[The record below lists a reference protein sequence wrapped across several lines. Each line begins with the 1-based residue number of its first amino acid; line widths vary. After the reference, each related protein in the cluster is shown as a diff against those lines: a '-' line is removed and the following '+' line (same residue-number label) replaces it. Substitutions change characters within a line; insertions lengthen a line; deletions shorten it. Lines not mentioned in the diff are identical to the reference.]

1 MAVNQFTSPDASAS
15 HVQLQAAGDGSPIQI
30 ADANLLFKGDYSRSG
45 NDLEISGS
53 DGKSVTIEGY
63 FHTGSASALVGPNG
77 AMLSG
82 DVVEA
87 LAGPLFPGQYA
98 QSGGAGQTGNPIGK
112 VQHLEG
118 TATATRTDGSVVQ
131 LTPGTK
137 VYLGDVVE
145 TGSNTKFGLSLEDG
159 SLFSMTSDARMA
171 LNEFVFNGAQAQDSS
186 MLVNLVQG
194 AFVFVAGS
202 IAPTGNMKVETPVA
216 VLAIRG
222 TTVGAEVDTQMGST
236 TLSLFQDIDSNKTGE
251 YLVLDKATGEIIGQ
265 VTEVGNKLIIT
276 GVGETPIIIQK
287 TDQDLLNDLSALELI
302 RAVYAKSSGQQG
314 ELDTE
319 SGSGS
324 FLDIQL
330 VSLSGS
336 FTIEELAGNPLAVAS
351 AQKIVFD
358 TPDQDDPPVAFFDG
372 FATDEDDIFA
382 GNVISNSSIQPDEDP
397 EGFDVRVVGFGEDL
411 IWEEGVDFDFVGGII
426 SPTGSTTFVL
436 SSGAVVEISANGN
449 FTYNPNPAFDFLAD
463 GESAVDSFSYLIAD
477 PGNSTDSDT
486 VEVTVFGSNDQ
497 PVVISAQASHEDGIA
512 ETAATQSSPTELVA
526 SGIVA
531 FEDLDSTDGHNTSVT
546 NTPVFDGAQWNR
558 AGAPAENL
566 GDVFG
571 EIFGSVQ
578 LTLTETP
585 STTPD
590 PGASPNPGQVAWEFT
605 IADQDVD
612 FLGAGETLVV
622 TYIVNVQDDSG
633 TSNDTTS
640 QLITVTITGTNDVPL
655 IDVTAGA
662 RDITGAVDEIADLST
677 DPVELSD
684 NLVETGVI
692 TFTDVDLSD
701 QHAASVTDSAV
712 TASTLANG
720 YVLTAAQTSALFSAF
735 SLDDGSSRTS
745 FDGVFGSPT
754 AGDGT
759 VDWTYLIADQDV
771 DFLGADDVVELSFDV
786 TIDDGNGGT
795 VTETVVITVT
805 GTNDVP
811 VITSAAQ
818 GGTVTET
825 ADIPGGSDTDP
836 ANATGIVSFVD
847 VDLSDNPTASHDGGS
862 ISDSTL
868 ASGYEL
874 TGPQETALAAAFSL
888 DDPALGNFSQVDGT
902 GSTGWTYDVAN
913 ADIDFLGAGDS
924 VELTYVVTVD
934 DGSGGTTTQDV
945 VVTINGTNDVPVITS
960 AAQGGTVTET
970 ADIPGGSDTDPAN
983 ATGIVSFVDVDLSD
997 NPTASH
1003 DGGSISDSTLA
1014 SGYELTGPQETALA
1028 AAFSL
1033 DDPALDNFSQV
1044 DGTGSTGWTYDV
1056 ANADIDFLGAGD
1068 SVELTYVVTVDD
1080 GSGGTTTQDV
1090 VVTINGTNDVP
1101 VITSAAQG
1109 GTVTETADIP
1119 GGSDTDPANAT
1130 GIVSFVDVDLSDNPT
1145 ASHDGG
1151 SVSDSTLASGYE
1163 LTGPQETALAA
1174 AFSLDDPALGN
1185 FSQVDG
1191 TGSTGWTYDVANADI
1206 DFLGAGD
1213 SVELT
1218 YVVTVDDGSGGTTT
1232 QDVVVTINGT
1242 NDAPVVAAIAQSDLT
1257 EQTDISALTTTIAVT
1272 FIDVDLTDVGHSAAV
1287 TEAEATGITEG
1298 LALDEAGLIAL
1309 VTPGT
1314 VTKAA
1319 GSDSGSVT
1327 LGLSAASTV
1336 FDYLSDSEEVTLTY
1350 TVEIDDGDGGV
1361 TPQAFVV
1368 TITGTNDAPVVAGA
1382 ENASGIIEAGT
1393 GIAGVSEVSGNVAST
1408 WSDADQGEQAL
1419 LKVVGG
1425 SAGVAPQLV
1434 LMFDGGTGDEAEIT
1448 GTYGSLFIKEDGT
1461 YRYVLD
1467 DADGDTQAL
1476 TESQSVTDNFNY
1488 TIVNGE
1494 DSRELQRL
1502 PPSPLISPAAMMHRL
1517 FPAPKLRQD

>member
-1 MAVNQFTSPDASAS
+1 MAVNQFTPPDANQS
-15 HVQLQAAGDGSPIQI
+15 HVQLKAPGDGSPLQI
-30 ADANLLFKGDYSRSG
+30 TDANLLFKGDYSRSG

-53 DGKSVTIEGY
+53 DGKSITIEGY

-87 LAGPLFPGQYA
+87 LAGPLYPGQYA
-98 QSGGAGQTGNPIGK
+98 QSGDAGQSGNPIGE

-118 TATATRTDGSVVQ
+118 SATATRTDGSVVQ
-131 LTPGTK
+131 LQPGTK

-159 SLFSMTSDARMA
+159 SLFSMTSDARMV
-171 LNEFVFNGAQAQDSS
+171 LNEFVFNGAEAQDSS

-222 TTVGAEVDTQMGST
+222 TTVGADVDTQLGST
-236 TLSLFQDIDSNKTGE
+236 TLSLFQDIDSNTTGE

-276 GVGETPIIIQK
+276 GVGETPIIVQK
-287 TDQDLLNDLSALELI
+287 TDQDQLNDLSALELI
-302 RAVYAKSSGQQG
+302 RAIYAKASGQQG
-314 ELDTE
+314 EFDSE

-324 FLDIQL
+324 FFDIQL

-336 FTIEELAGNPLAVAS
+336 MTIEELAGNPLAMAS

-411 IWEEGVDFDFVGGII
+411 IWEEGVDFDFEGGII
-426 SPTGSTTFVL
+426 SATGSTTFVL

-497 PVVISAQASHEDGIA
+497 PVVISAQASHEDGIT
-512 ETAATQSSPTELVA
+512 ETAATQSSPSELVA

-531 FEDLDSTDGHNTSVT
+531 FEDLDSTDGHNTSIT

-571 EIFGSVQ
+571 EIFGDVQ

-585 STTPD
+585 SATPD

-677 DPVELSD
+677 DPAELSD

-701 QHAASVTDSAV
+701 QHTASVTDSSV

-745 FDGVFGSPT
+745 FDSVFGSPT

-759 VDWTYLIADQDV
+759 VDWTFLIADQDV
-771 DFLGADDVVELSFDV
+771 DFLGADDIVELSFDV
-786 TIDDGNGGT
+786 TINDGNGGT

-811 VITSAAQ
+811 VITSVAQ
-818 GGTVTET
+818 SGTVTET
-825 ADIPGGSDTDP
+825 ADVPGGTDTDP
-836 ANATGIVSFVD
+836 DNATGTISFTD
-847 VDLSDNPTASHDGGS
+847 VDLSDDPAASHDGGS
-862 ISDSTL
+862 VSDSTL
-868 ASGYEL
+868 ANGYTL
-874 TGPQETALAAAFSL
+874 TTGTGSQTEALLNAFSL
-888 DDPALGNFSQVDGT
+888 DDPALGNFSQADGT

-924 VELTYVVTVD
+924 VELTYVVTID
-934 DGSGGTTTQDV
+934 DGNGGNATQDV
-945 VVTINGTNDVPVITS
+945 VVTVNGTNDEPVITS
-960 AAQGGTVTET
+960 AAQSGTVTET
-970 ADIPGGSDTDPAN
+970 ADVPGGTDTDPAS
-983 ATGIVSFVDVDLSD
+983 ATGTISFTDVDLSD
-997 NPTASH
+997 DPTASH
-1003 DGGSISDSTLA
+1003 DGGSVSDSTLA
-1014 SGYELTGPQETALA
+1014 NGYTLTTGPGSQAEALLN
-1028 AAFSL
+1028 AFSL
-1033 DDPALDNFSQV
+1033 DDPALGNFSQT

-1068 SVELTYVVTVDD
+1068 SVELTYVVTIDD
-1080 GSGGTTTQDV
+1080 GNGGTTTQDV
-1090 VVTINGTNDVP
+1090 VITINGTNDEP
-1101 VITSAAQG
+1101 VITSAAQS
-1109 GTVTETADIP
+1109 GTVTETADVP
-1119 GGSDTDPANAT
+1119 GGTDTDPDNAT
-1130 GIVSFVDVDLSDNPT
+1130 GTINFTDVDLSDDPA

-1151 SVSDSTLASGYE
+1151 SVSDSTLANGYT
-1163 LTGPQETALAA
+1163 LTTGTGSQTEALLN

-1185 FSQVDG
+1185 FSQADG

-1218 YVVTVDDGSGGTTT
+1218 YVVTIDDGNGGTTT
-1232 QDVVVTINGT
+1232 QDV
-1242 NDAPVVAAIAQSDLT
+1242 
-1257 EQTDISALTTTIAVT
+1257 
-1272 FIDVDLTDVGHSAAV
+1272 
-1287 TEAEATGITEG
+1287 
-1298 LALDEAGLIAL
+1298 
-1309 VTPGT
+1309 
-1314 VTKAA
+1314 
-1319 GSDSGSVT
+1319 
-1327 LGLSAASTV
+1327 
-1336 FDYLSDSEEVTLTY
+1336 
-1350 TVEIDDGDGGV
+1350 
-1361 TPQAFVV
+1361 
-1368 TITGTNDAPVVAGA
+1368 
-1382 ENASGIIEAGT
+1382 
-1393 GIAGVSEVSGNVAST
+1393 
-1408 WSDADQGEQAL
+1408 
-1419 LKVVGG
+1419 
-1425 SAGVAPQLV
+1425 
-1434 LMFDGGTGDEAEIT
+1434 
-1448 GTYGSLFIKEDGT
+1448 
-1461 YRYVLD
+1461 
-1467 DADGDTQAL
+1467 
-1476 TESQSVTDNFNY
+1476 
-1488 TIVNGE
+1488 
-1494 DSRELQRL
+1494 
-1502 PPSPLISPAAMMHRL
+1502 
-1517 FPAPKLRQD
+1517 

>member
-1 MAVNQFTSPDASAS
+1 MAVNQFTPPDANQS
-15 HVQLQAAGDGSPIQI
+15 HVQLKAPGDGSPLQI
-30 ADANLLFKGDYSRSG
+30 TDANLLFKGDYSRSG

-53 DGKSVTIEGY
+53 DGKSITIEGY

-87 LAGPLFPGQYA
+87 LAGPLYPGQYA
-98 QSGGAGQTGNPIGK
+98 QSGDAGQSGNPIGE

-118 TATATRTDGSVVQ
+118 SATATRTDGSVVQ
-131 LTPGTK
+131 LQPGTK

-159 SLFSMTSDARMA
+159 SLFSMTSDARMV
-171 LNEFVFNGAQAQDSS
+171 LNEFVFNGAEAQDSS

-222 TTVGAEVDTQMGST
+222 TTVGADVDTQLGST
-236 TLSLFQDIDSNKTGE
+236 TLSLFQDIDSNTTGE

-276 GVGETPIIIQK
+276 GVGETPIIVQK
-287 TDQDLLNDLSALELI
+287 TDQDQLNDLSALELI
-302 RAVYAKSSGQQG
+302 RAIYAKASGQQG
-314 ELDTE
+314 EFDSE

-324 FLDIQL
+324 FFDIQL

-336 FTIEELAGNPLAVAS
+336 MTIEELAGNPLAMAS

-411 IWEEGVDFDFVGGII
+411 IWEEGVDFDFEGGII
-426 SPTGSTTFVL
+426 SATGSTTFVL

-497 PVVISAQASHEDGIA
+497 PVVISAQASHEDGIT
-512 ETAATQSSPTELVA
+512 ETAATQSSPSELVA

-531 FEDLDSTDGHNTSVT
+531 FEDLDSTDGHNTSIT

-571 EIFGSVQ
+571 EIFGDVQ

-585 STTPD
+585 SATPD

-677 DPVELSD
+677 DPAELSD

-701 QHAASVTDSAV
+701 QHTASVTDSSV

-745 FDGVFGSPT
+745 FDSVFGSPT

-759 VDWTYLIADQDV
+759 VDWTFLIADQDV
-771 DFLGADDVVELSFDV
+771 DFLGADDIVELSFDV
-786 TIDDGNGGT
+786 TINDGNGGT

-811 VITSAAQ
+811 VITSVAQ
-818 GGTVTET
+818 SGTVTET
-825 ADIPGGSDTDP
+825 ADVPGGTDTDP
-836 ANATGIVSFVD
+836 DNATGTISFTD
-847 VDLSDNPTASHDGGS
+847 VDLSDDPAASHDGGS
-862 ISDSTL
+862 VSDSTL
-868 ASGYEL
+868 ANGYTL
-874 TGPQETALAAAFSL
+874 TTGTGSQTEALLNAFSL
-888 DDPALGNFSQVDGT
+888 DDPALGNFSQADGT

-913 ADIDFLGAGDS
+913 ADIDFLGA
-924 VELTYVVTVD
+924 
-934 DGSGGTTTQDV
+934 
-945 VVTINGTNDVPVITS
+945 
-960 AAQGGTVTET
+960 
-970 ADIPGGSDTDPAN
+970 
-983 ATGIVSFVDVDLSD
+983 
-997 NPTASH
+997 
-1003 DGGSISDSTLA
+1003 
-1014 SGYELTGPQETALA
+1014 
-1028 AAFSL
+1028 
-1033 DDPALDNFSQV
+1033 
-1044 DGTGSTGWTYDV
+1044 
-1056 ANADIDFLGAGD
+1056 
-1068 SVELTYVVTVDD
+1068 
-1080 GSGGTTTQDV
+1080 
-1090 VVTINGTNDVP
+1090 
-1101 VITSAAQG
+1101 
-1109 GTVTETADIP
+1109 
-1119 GGSDTDPANAT
+1119 
-1130 GIVSFVDVDLSDNPT
+1130 
-1145 ASHDGG
+1145 
-1151 SVSDSTLASGYE
+1151 
-1163 LTGPQETALAA
+1163 
-1174 AFSLDDPALGN
+1174 
-1185 FSQVDG
+1185 
-1191 TGSTGWTYDVANADI
+1191 
-1206 DFLGAGD
+1206 
-1213 SVELT
+1213 
-1218 YVVTVDDGSGGTTT
+1218 
-1232 QDVVVTINGT
+1232 
-1242 NDAPVVAAIAQSDLT
+1242 
-1257 EQTDISALTTTIAVT
+1257 
-1272 FIDVDLTDVGHSAAV
+1272 
-1287 TEAEATGITEG
+1287 
-1298 LALDEAGLIAL
+1298 
-1309 VTPGT
+1309 
-1314 VTKAA
+1314 
-1319 GSDSGSVT
+1319 
-1327 LGLSAASTV
+1327 
-1336 FDYLSDSEEVTLTY
+1336 
-1350 TVEIDDGDGGV
+1350 
-1361 TPQAFVV
+1361 
-1368 TITGTNDAPVVAGA
+1368 
-1382 ENASGIIEAGT
+1382 
-1393 GIAGVSEVSGNVAST
+1393 
-1408 WSDADQGEQAL
+1408 
-1419 LKVVGG
+1419 
-1425 SAGVAPQLV
+1425 
-1434 LMFDGGTGDEAEIT
+1434 
-1448 GTYGSLFIKEDGT
+1448 
-1461 YRYVLD
+1461 
-1467 DADGDTQAL
+1467 
-1476 TESQSVTDNFNY
+1476 
-1488 TIVNGE
+1488 
-1494 DSRELQRL
+1494 
-1502 PPSPLISPAAMMHRL
+1502 
-1517 FPAPKLRQD
+1517 

>member
-1 MAVNQFTSPDASAS
+1 MAVNQFTPPDANQS
-15 HVQLQAAGDGSPIQI
+15 HVQLKAPGDGSPLQI
-30 ADANLLFKGDYSRSG
+30 TDANLLFKGDYSRSG

-53 DGKSVTIEGY
+53 DGKSITIEGY

-87 LAGPLFPGQYA
+87 LAGPLYPGQYA
-98 QSGGAGQTGNPIGK
+98 QSGDAGQSGNPIGE

-118 TATATRTDGSVVQ
+118 SATATRTDGSVVQ
-131 LTPGTK
+131 LQPGTK

-159 SLFSMTSDARMA
+159 SLFSMTSDARMV
-171 LNEFVFNGAQAQDSS
+171 LNEFVFNGAEAQDSS

-222 TTVGAEVDTQMGST
+222 TTVGADVDTQLGST
-236 TLSLFQDIDSNKTGE
+236 TLSLFQDIDSNTTGE

-276 GVGETPIIIQK
+276 GVGETPIIVQK
-287 TDQDLLNDLSALELI
+287 TDQDQLNDLSALELI
-302 RAVYAKSSGQQG
+302 RAIYAKASGQQG
-314 ELDTE
+314 EFDSE

-324 FLDIQL
+324 FFDIQL

-336 FTIEELAGNPLAVAS
+336 MTIEELAGNPLAMAS

-411 IWEEGVDFDFVGGII
+411 IWEEGVDFDFEGGII
-426 SPTGSTTFVL
+426 SATGSTTFVL

-497 PVVISAQASHEDGIA
+497 PVVISAQASHEDGIT
-512 ETAATQSSPTELVA
+512 ETAATQSSPSELVA

-531 FEDLDSTDGHNTSVT
+531 FEDLDSTDGHNTSIT

-571 EIFGSVQ
+571 EIFGDVQ

-585 STTPD
+585 SATPD

-677 DPVELSD
+677 DPAELSD

-701 QHAASVTDSAV
+701 QHTASVTDSSV

-745 FDGVFGSPT
+745 FDSVFGSPT

-759 VDWTYLIADQDV
+759 VDWTFLIADQDV
-771 DFLGADDVVELSFDV
+771 DFLGADDIVELSFDV
-786 TIDDGNGGT
+786 TINDGNGGT

-811 VITSAAQ
+811 VITSVAQ
-818 GGTVTET
+818 SGTVTET
-825 ADIPGGSDTDP
+825 ADVPGGTDTDP
-836 ANATGIVSFVD
+836 DNATGTISFTD
-847 VDLSDNPTASHDGGS
+847 VDLSDDPAASHDGGS
-862 ISDSTL
+862 VSDSTL
-868 ASGYEL
+868 ANGYTL
-874 TGPQETALAAAFSL
+874 TTGTGSQTEALLNAFSL
-888 DDPALGNFSQVDGT
+888 DDPALGNFSQADGT

-924 VELTYVVTVD
+924 VELTYVVTID
-934 DGSGGTTTQDV
+934 DGNGGNATQDV
-945 VVTINGTNDVPVITS
+945 VVTVNGTNDEPVITS
-960 AAQGGTVTET
+960 AAQSGTVTET
-970 ADIPGGSDTDPAN
+970 ADVPGGTDTDPAS
-983 ATGIVSFVDVDLSD
+983 ATGTISFTDVDLSD
-997 NPTASH
+997 DPTASH
-1003 DGGSISDSTLA
+1003 DGGSVSDSTLA
-1014 SGYELTGPQETALA
+1014 NGYTLTTGPGSQAEALLN
-1028 AAFSL
+1028 AFSL
-1033 DDPALDNFSQV
+1033 DDPALGNFSQT

-1056 ANADIDFLGAGD
+1056 ANADIDFLGAED
-1068 SVELTYVVTVDD
+1068 SVELTYVVTIDD
-1080 GSGGTTTQDV
+1080 GNGGTATQ
-1090 VVTINGTNDVP
+1090 N
-1101 VITSAAQG
+1101 
-1109 GTVTETADIP
+1109 
-1119 GGSDTDPANAT
+1119 
-1130 GIVSFVDVDLSDNPT
+1130 
-1145 ASHDGG
+1145 
-1151 SVSDSTLASGYE
+1151 
-1163 LTGPQETALAA
+1163 
-1174 AFSLDDPALGN
+1174 
-1185 FSQVDG
+1185 
-1191 TGSTGWTYDVANADI
+1191 
-1206 DFLGAGD
+1206 
-1213 SVELT
+1213 
-1218 YVVTVDDGSGGTTT
+1218 
-1232 QDVVVTINGT
+1232 VVVTINGT
-1242 NDAPVVAAIAQSDLT
+1242 NDAPVVAAIAQSDLS
-1257 EQTDISALTTTIAVT
+1257 EQTDTSALTATIAVS
-1272 FIDVDLTDVGHSAAV
+1272 FLDVDLTDVGHSAAV
-1287 TEAEATGITEG
+1287 TEAEATGVTDG

-1309 VTPGT
+1309 MTPGA
-1314 VTKAA
+1314 VTKTA
-1319 GSDSGSVT
+1319 GADTGSVT
-1327 LGLSAASTV
+1327 LGFSAASTT
-1336 FDYLSDSEEVTLTY
+1336 FDYLSDGEEVTLAY

-1368 TITGTNDAPVVAGA
+1368 TITGTNDAPVIASA
-1382 ENASGIIEAGT
+1382 ENASGIVEAGSGVA
-1393 GIAGVSEVSGNVAST
+1393 GISELSGDVSST
-1408 WSDADQGEQAL
+1408 WTDADLGEQAL

-1425 SAGVAPQLV
+1425 SAGIAPQLV
-1434 LMFDGGTGDEAEIT
+1434 LTFTGGSGDEAEIA
-1448 GTYGSLFIKEDGT
+1448 GIYGSLFIKEDGS

-1467 DADGDTQAL
+1467 DADADTEAL
-1476 TESQSVTDNFNY
+1476 TDGQSVTDSFNY
-1488 TIVNGE
+1488 TIANGE
-1494 DSRELQRL
+1494 DAGDTTTSTINIDIAGSDDGPSLNIVNYEDFEFSYENLVPDEVYQTEEFGQDLFSFQDGALEDSPPYVLTDFVPTEDVLDLSNLLENTEYTPGSSAIEDYVQLVDDGTDTTVQFDPDGPESGADYVDLAVLDDVTGAGGINIIDAPL
-1502 PPSPLISPAAMMHRL
+1502 PPVSS
-1517 FPAPKLRQD
+1517 

>member
-1 MAVNQFTSPDASAS
+1 MAVNQFTPPDANQS
-15 HVQLQAAGDGSPIQI
+15 HVQLKAPGDGSPLQI
-30 ADANLLFKGDYSRSG
+30 TDANLLFKGDYSRSG

-53 DGKSVTIEGY
+53 DGKSITIEGY

-87 LAGPLFPGQYA
+87 LAGPLYPGQYA
-98 QSGGAGQTGNPIGK
+98 QSGDAGQSGNPIGE

-118 TATATRTDGSVVQ
+118 SATATRTDGSVVQ
-131 LTPGTK
+131 LQPGTK

-159 SLFSMTSDARMA
+159 SLFSMTSDARMV
-171 LNEFVFNGAQAQDSS
+171 LNEFVFNGAEAQDSS

-222 TTVGAEVDTQMGST
+222 TTVGADVDTQLGST
-236 TLSLFQDIDSNKTGE
+236 TLSLFQDIDSNTTGE

-276 GVGETPIIIQK
+276 GVGETPIIVQK
-287 TDQDLLNDLSALELI
+287 TDQDQLNDLSALELI
-302 RAVYAKSSGQQG
+302 RAIYAKASGQQG
-314 ELDTE
+314 EFDSE

-324 FLDIQL
+324 FFDIQL

-336 FTIEELAGNPLAVAS
+336 MTIEELAGNPLAMAS

-411 IWEEGVDFDFVGGII
+411 IWEEGVDFDFEGGII
-426 SPTGSTTFVL
+426 SATGSTTFVL

-497 PVVISAQASHEDGIA
+497 PVVISAQASHEDGIT
-512 ETAATQSSPTELVA
+512 ETAATQSSPSELVA

-531 FEDLDSTDGHNTSVT
+531 FEDLDSTDGHNTSIT

-571 EIFGSVQ
+571 EIFGDVQ

-585 STTPD
+585 SATPD

-677 DPVELSD
+677 DPAELSD

-701 QHAASVTDSAV
+701 QHTASVTDSSV

-745 FDGVFGSPT
+745 FDSVFGSPT

-759 VDWTYLIADQDV
+759 VDWTFLIADQDV
-771 DFLGADDVVELSFDV
+771 DFLGADDIVELSFDV
-786 TIDDGNGGT
+786 TINDGNGGT

-811 VITSAAQ
+811 VITSVAQ
-818 GGTVTET
+818 SGTVTET
-825 ADIPGGSDTDP
+825 ADVPGGTDTDP
-836 ANATGIVSFVD
+836 DNATGTISFTD
-847 VDLSDNPTASHDGGS
+847 VDLSDDPAASHDGGS
-862 ISDSTL
+862 VSDSTL
-868 ASGYEL
+868 ANGYTL
-874 TGPQETALAAAFSL
+874 TTGTGSQTEALLNAFSL
-888 DDPALGNFSQVDGT
+888 DDPALGNFSQADGT

-924 VELTYVVTVD
+924 VELTYVVTID
-934 DGSGGTTTQDV
+934 DGNGGTTTQDV
-945 VVTINGTNDVPVITS
+945 VITI
-960 AAQGGTVTET
+960 
-970 ADIPGGSDTDPAN
+970 
-983 ATGIVSFVDVDLSD
+983 
-997 NPTASH
+997 
-1003 DGGSISDSTLA
+1003 
-1014 SGYELTGPQETALA
+1014 
-1028 AAFSL
+1028 
-1033 DDPALDNFSQV
+1033 
-1044 DGTGSTGWTYDV
+1044 
-1056 ANADIDFLGAGD
+1056 
-1068 SVELTYVVTVDD
+1068 
-1080 GSGGTTTQDV
+1080 
-1090 VVTINGTNDVP
+1090 
-1101 VITSAAQG
+1101 
-1109 GTVTETADIP
+1109 
-1119 GGSDTDPANAT
+1119 
-1130 GIVSFVDVDLSDNPT
+1130 
-1145 ASHDGG
+1145 
-1151 SVSDSTLASGYE
+1151 
-1163 LTGPQETALAA
+1163 
-1174 AFSLDDPALGN
+1174 
-1185 FSQVDG
+1185 
-1191 TGSTGWTYDVANADI
+1191 
-1206 DFLGAGD
+1206 
-1213 SVELT
+1213 
-1218 YVVTVDDGSGGTTT
+1218 
-1232 QDVVVTINGT
+1232 
-1242 NDAPVVAAIAQSDLT
+1242 
-1257 EQTDISALTTTIAVT
+1257 
-1272 FIDVDLTDVGHSAAV
+1272 
-1287 TEAEATGITEG
+1287 
-1298 LALDEAGLIAL
+1298 
-1309 VTPGT
+1309 
-1314 VTKAA
+1314 
-1319 GSDSGSVT
+1319 
-1327 LGLSAASTV
+1327 
-1336 FDYLSDSEEVTLTY
+1336 
-1350 TVEIDDGDGGV
+1350 
-1361 TPQAFVV
+1361 
-1368 TITGTNDAPVVAGA
+1368 
-1382 ENASGIIEAGT
+1382 
-1393 GIAGVSEVSGNVAST
+1393 
-1408 WSDADQGEQAL
+1408 
-1419 LKVVGG
+1419 
-1425 SAGVAPQLV
+1425 
-1434 LMFDGGTGDEAEIT
+1434 
-1448 GTYGSLFIKEDGT
+1448 
-1461 YRYVLD
+1461 
-1467 DADGDTQAL
+1467 
-1476 TESQSVTDNFNY
+1476 
-1488 TIVNGE
+1488 
-1494 DSRELQRL
+1494 
-1502 PPSPLISPAAMMHRL
+1502 
-1517 FPAPKLRQD
+1517 

>member
-1 MAVNQFTSPDASAS
+1 MAVNQFTPPDANQS
-15 HVQLQAAGDGSPIQI
+15 HVQLKAPGDGSPLQI
-30 ADANLLFKGDYSRSG
+30 TDANLLFKGDYSRSG

-53 DGKSVTIEGY
+53 DGKSITIEGY

-87 LAGPLFPGQYA
+87 LAGPLYPGQYA
-98 QSGGAGQTGNPIGK
+98 QSGDAGQSGNPIGE

-118 TATATRTDGSVVQ
+118 SATATRTDGSVVQ
-131 LTPGTK
+131 LQPGTK

-159 SLFSMTSDARMA
+159 SLFSMTSDARMV
-171 LNEFVFNGAQAQDSS
+171 LNEFVFNGAEAQDSS

-222 TTVGAEVDTQMGST
+222 TTVGADVDTQLGST
-236 TLSLFQDIDSNKTGE
+236 TLSLFQDIDSNTTGE

-276 GVGETPIIIQK
+276 GVGETPIIVQK
-287 TDQDLLNDLSALELI
+287 TDQDQLNDLSALELI
-302 RAVYAKSSGQQG
+302 RAIYAKASGQQG
-314 ELDTE
+314 EFDSE

-324 FLDIQL
+324 FFDIQL

-336 FTIEELAGNPLAVAS
+336 MTIEELAGNPLAMAS

-411 IWEEGVDFDFVGGII
+411 IWEEGVDFDFEGGII
-426 SPTGSTTFVL
+426 SATGSTTFVL

-497 PVVISAQASHEDGIA
+497 PVVISAQASHEDGIT
-512 ETAATQSSPTELVA
+512 ETAATQSSPSELVA

-531 FEDLDSTDGHNTSVT
+531 FEDLDSTDGHNTSIT

-571 EIFGSVQ
+571 EIFGDVQ

-585 STTPD
+585 SATPD

-677 DPVELSD
+677 DPAELSD

-701 QHAASVTDSAV
+701 QHTASVTDSSV

-745 FDGVFGSPT
+745 FDSVFGSPT

-759 VDWTYLIADQDV
+759 VDWTFLIADQDV
-771 DFLGADDVVELSFDV
+771 DFLGADDIVELSFDV
-786 TIDDGNGGT
+786 TINDGNGGT

-811 VITSAAQ
+811 VITSVAQ
-818 GGTVTET
+818 SGTVTET
-825 ADIPGGSDTDP
+825 ADVPGGTDTDP
-836 ANATGIVSFVD
+836 DNATGTISFTD
-847 VDLSDNPTASHDGGS
+847 VDLSDDPAASHDGGS
-862 ISDSTL
+862 VSDSTL
-868 ASGYEL
+868 ANGYTL
-874 TGPQETALAAAFSL
+874 TTGTGSQTEALLNAFSL
-888 DDPALGNFSQVDGT
+888 DDPALGNFSQADGT

-924 VELTYVVTVD
+924 VELTYVVTID
-934 DGSGGTTTQDV
+934 DGNGGTTTQDV
-945 VVTINGTNDVPVITS
+945 VITINGTNDEPVITS
-960 AAQGGTVTET
+960 AAQSGTVTET
-970 ADIPGGSDTDPAN
+970 ADVPGGTDTDPAS
-983 ATGIVSFVDVDLSD
+983 ATGTISFTDVDLSD
-997 NPTASH
+997 DPTASH
-1003 DGGSISDSTLA
+1003 DGGSVSDSTLA
-1014 SGYELTGPQETALA
+1014 NGYTLTTGPGSQAEALLN
-1028 AAFSL
+1028 AFSL
-1033 DDPALDNFSQV
+1033 DDPALGNFSQT

-1056 ANADIDFLGAGD
+1056 ANADIDFLGAED
-1068 SVELTYVVTVDD
+1068 SVELTYVVTIDD
-1080 GSGGTTTQDV
+1080 GNGGTATQ
-1090 VVTINGTNDVP
+1090 N
-1101 VITSAAQG
+1101 
-1109 GTVTETADIP
+1109 
-1119 GGSDTDPANAT
+1119 
-1130 GIVSFVDVDLSDNPT
+1130 
-1145 ASHDGG
+1145 
-1151 SVSDSTLASGYE
+1151 
-1163 LTGPQETALAA
+1163 
-1174 AFSLDDPALGN
+1174 
-1185 FSQVDG
+1185 
-1191 TGSTGWTYDVANADI
+1191 
-1206 DFLGAGD
+1206 
-1213 SVELT
+1213 
-1218 YVVTVDDGSGGTTT
+1218 
-1232 QDVVVTINGT
+1232 VVVTINGT
-1242 NDAPVVAAIAQSDLT
+1242 NDAPVVAAIAQSDLS
-1257 EQTDISALTTTIAVT
+1257 EQTDTSALTATIAVS
-1272 FIDVDLTDVGHSAAV
+1272 FLDVDLTDVGHSAAV
-1287 TEAEATGITEG
+1287 TEAEATGVTDG

-1309 VTPGT
+1309 MTPGA
-1314 VTKAA
+1314 VTKTA
-1319 GSDSGSVT
+1319 GADTGSVT
-1327 LGLSAASTV
+1327 LGFSAASTT
-1336 FDYLSDSEEVTLTY
+1336 FDYLSDGEEVTLAY

-1368 TITGTNDAPVVAGA
+1368 TITGTNDAPVIASA
-1382 ENASGIIEAGT
+1382 ENASGIVEAGSGVA
-1393 GIAGVSEVSGNVAST
+1393 GISELSGDVSST
-1408 WSDADQGEQAL
+1408 WTDADLGEQAL

-1425 SAGVAPQLV
+1425 SAGIAPQLV
-1434 LMFDGGTGDEAEIT
+1434 LTFTGGSGDEAEIA
-1448 GTYGSLFIKEDGT
+1448 GIYGSLFIKEDGS

-1467 DADGDTQAL
+1467 DADADTEAL
-1476 TESQSVTDNFNY
+1476 TDGQSVTDSFNY
-1488 TIVNGE
+1488 TIANGE
-1494 DSRELQRL
+1494 DAGDTTTSTINIDIAGSDDGPSLNIVNYEDFEFSYENLVPDEVYQTEEFGQDLFSFQDGALEDSPPYVLTDFVPTEDVLDLSNLLENTEYTPGSSAIEDYVQLVDDGTDTTVQFDPDGPESGADYVDLAVLDDVTGAGGINIIDAPL
-1502 PPSPLISPAAMMHRL
+1502 PPVSS
-1517 FPAPKLRQD
+1517 